1 VNPVATVLVI
11 LLALVAVGSLAL
23 LAVVVRISLRR
34 SSAPTV
40 AGDAVAGAVR
50 EAATELVT
58 ALVVGDPQSEVDA
71 ATGRLAGLLDIDPTT
86 LRRAAA
92 RARRT

>member
-1 VNPVATVLVI
+1 VTAAALLVV
-11 LLALVAVGSLAL
+11 LLALVAAGSLAL

-34 SSAPTV
+34 SSTPTV
-40 AGDAVAGAVR
+40 AGDAMAGAVR

-58 ALVVGDPQSEVDA
+58 ALAAGHEQAQVDA
-71 ATGRLAGLLDIDPTT
+71 ATARLAGLLDLDPTA
-86 LRRAAA
+86 LRRAA